1 MPVRIKVA
9 NIVVDNSIDYL
20 KKVTVVNM
28 ASIGKWAE
36 TIIIRSMSLMEKCS
50 YTTDNSEGSDIIEVK
65 AAEEAIIYLVME
77 NFSQQLGVI

>member
-36 TIIIRSMSLMEKCS
+36 AIIIRSMSLMEKCS

-65 AAEEAIIYLVME
+65 AAEEAIIYLAME
-77 NFSQQLGVI
+77 NFSLQLGVI